1 MPEHDETR
9 DDRPTSPDR
18 EMTVDIDDAP
28 LDLGAERYE
37 YREILGKGG
46 MGEVRLCKDSRIM
59 REVAMKVLRG
69 PLRDD
74 AELRVRFLRE
84 ARVQGQL
91 EHPAIVPVHDLG
103 TAPDG
108 APFFTMKRVRGETL
122 RTAIKA
128 LRAGDR
134 SRYSRRRLLTAFST
148 VCLAVELAHRRGVVH
163 RDLKPDN
170 VMLGDFGEVY
180 VLDWGIAK
188 VLHRPDLPIGDDT
201 GVELP
206 PGGTPTR
213 VGAVLGTPR
222 YMAPEQQT
230 GEASPASDIYALG
243 VILHEIVICDASLE
257 LPPEL
262 LAIAEAATAR
272 LLEKR
277 TQSPRELHDA
287 IEKFLDGDRDLEARR
302 LAAEEKAIRA
312 DKQLVYGGA
321 DITPE
326 VRAQI
331 ARDVG
336 AALGLDPTNSRAL
349 RALTGLLSR
358 VPDKLPPEAVAD
370 MEARHRER
378 VSRALSN
385 AAFTTWS
392 ILLLIP
398 MFIWMGVREPFVL
411 IAYAGCVVA
420 AGGFQWAARYGRYQ
434 PSLFVAAFLSLMIA
448 VSLLSRSLGL
458 IGIMPTIF
466 AMLTVIFR
474 INVATTKHG
483 LMILA
488 GTMLGVLVPL
498 LLMWTGVT
506 APLYELHDNVLSI
519 TAHLH
524 DLPPT
529 ATQFYLVVTTIGALG
544 VASIFG
550 RIYVAELRRADERN
564 AFHTWQ
570 LQQLLPP
577 A

>member
-1 MPEHDETR
+1 MDR
-9 DDRPTSPDR
+9 DVP
-18 EMTVDIDDAP
+18 VDIDDVA
-28 LDLGAERYE
+28 LDVGAERYE
-37 YREILGKGG
+37 YVEMLGKGG
-46 MGEVRLCKDSRIM
+46 MGEVRLCRDGRIM
-59 REVAMKVLRG
+59 REVAVKMLRG
-69 PLRDD
+69 TLRDD
-74 AELRVRFLRE
+74 KELRVRFLRE

-103 TAPDG
+103 IAPDG

-122 RTAIKA
+122 RTALKAIK
-128 LRAGDR
+128 AGDR
-134 SRYSRRRLLTAFST
+134 SKYTRRRLLTAFST
-148 VCLAVELAHRRGVVH
+148 VCLAIELAHRRGVVH

-180 VLDWGIAK
+180 VIDWGIAK
-188 VLHRPDLPIGDDT
+188 VLHRPDLPIGDDSS
-201 GVELP
+201 VDLP
-206 PGGTPTR
+206 QAGTPTR

-243 VILHEIVICDASLE
+243 LILHEIVVCDASLDA
-257 LPPEL
+257 PPEL
-262 LAIAEAATAR
+262 LAITEKATAR
-272 LLEKR
+272 LLEQR

-287 IEKFLDGDRDLEARR
+287 IEKFLDGDRDLAARR
-302 LAAEEKAIRA
+302 AAAEEKAVRA
-312 DKQLVYGGA
+312 DKQLVYGGSN
-321 DITPE
+321 ITPA

-336 AALGLDPTNSRAL
+336 SALGLDPTNARAL

-358 VPDKLPPEAVAD
+358 VPDTLPPEALAD
-370 MEARHRER
+370 METHRRER

-398 MFIWMGVREPFVL
+398 LFIWMGVREPVVL
-411 IAYAGCVVA
+411 FSYAGCVAA

-434 PSLFVAAFLSLMIA
+434 PMLFVAAFVSLVIA

-458 IGIMPTIF
+458 LGIMPTIF
-466 AMLTVIFR
+466 AILTLTFR

-483 LMILA
+483 LLVLA
-488 GTMLGVLVPL
+488 GTSLGVLIPL
-498 LLMWTGVT
+498 LLMWAGVT
-506 APLYELHDNVLSI
+506 APLYELHDNVLTI
-519 TAHLH
+519 TPHLH
-524 DLPPT
+524 DLPST
-529 ATQFYLVVTTIGALG
+529 ATQVYLVATTIGALG

-550 RIYVAELRRADERN
+550 RIYTAELRRADERN